1 MMLDHMNKVLLKD
14 LQAFREE
21 LRAYPNEEDLWVC
34 PPGLSNSGGNLTLHV
49 TGNLRHFIGAQLG
62 GSGYVRDRDSEF
74 SDVGITRAEL
84 EEKIDRACEEVANAL
99 GGLEEDRLNDEYPL
113 ELLGERM
120 PTGMFLM
127 RLLSHLAYHLGQINY
142 HRRLVCAEGQS

>member
-1 MMLDHMNKVLLKD
+1 MMLDHINKVLLKD

-21 LRAYPNEEDLWVC
+21 LRAYPNEADLWLC
-34 PPGLSNSGGNLTLHV
+34 PPCLANSGGNLTLHV

-84 EEKIDRACEEVANAL
+84 EEKIDRACEEVADAL

-120 PTGMFLM
+120 STGMFLM
-127 RLLSHLAYHLGQINY
+127 RLASHLAYHLGQMNY